1 MRVKMKEFIRS
12 IIVILALC
20 MIILTLTIAY
30 FFNTDIETKEP
41 EQVIEECEIQ
51 TYTYME
57 RKVFTITPKN
67 IDEAGNSKYI
77 VYFHGGSYMAEAT
90 QNHWD
95 FLEQLV
101 KDTGYTV
108 IMPDYPLAPK
118 NTYKEVYAMVEPLY
132 KEIIE
137 KVGNNNVIFMGD
149 SAGGGLALGLY
160 EKIAEG
166 NVELP
171 AKTILIS
178 PWLDVRLQNE
188 NIQAVEKNDTVL
200 NKEALRIAGI
210 AYAGAD
216 GIDSYL
222 VNPIEGDLS
231 TLKNIKIWIGT
242 YDILEPDCRL
252 LQEKAQEVGGDV
264 EIKEYE
270 QAKHIWLI
278 DKNLNDTITE
288 EAYQDL
294 LEELGNN

>member
-1 MRVKMKEFIRS
+1 MKKSIFLRS

-57 RKVFTITPKN
+57 RKVFTITTKN
-67 IDEAGNSKYI
+67 KEEANNSKYI

-108 IMPDYPLAPK
+108 IMPDYPLTPK

-137 KVGNNNVIFMGD
+137 KVGNDNVIFMGD

-160 EKIAEG
+160 EKIAEE
-166 NVELP
+166 NVGLP
-171 AKTILIS
+171 IKTILIS

-242 YDILEPDCRL
+242 YDILEPDCQL

-278 DKNLNDTITE
+278 DKNSDDTITE
-288 EAYQDL
+288 KAYQDL
-294 LEELGNN
+294 LEELRKN

>member
-1 MRVKMKEFIRS
+1 MKEFIRS

-67 IDEAGNSKYI
+67 TEEGENSKYI

-101 KDTGYTV
+101 KDIGYTV

-137 KVGNNNVIFMGD
+137 KVGNDNVIFMGD

-160 EKIAEG
+160 EKVAEG

-178 PWLDVRLQNE
+178 PWLDVRLENE
-188 NIQAVEKNDTVL
+188 NIQKVEKNDTVL

-210 AYAGAD
+210 AYAGTD

-222 VNPIEGDLS
+222 VNPIEGDVS
-231 TLKNIKIWIGT
+231 TLRNIKIWIGT
-242 YDILEPDCRL
+242 YDILEPDCQL
-252 LQEKAQEVGGDV
+252 LQEKAQEVSGDV
-264 EIKEYE
+264 EIKRYE

-278 DKNLNDTITE
+278 DKNSDDTITE

-294 LEELGNN
+294 LEELRKN

>member
-1 MRVKMKEFIRS
+1 MKEFIRS

-30 FFNTDIETKEP
+30 FFNTDIETNEP

-108 IMPDYPLAPK
+108 IMPDYPLTPK

-137 KVGNNNVIFMGD
+137 KVGNANVIFMGD

-160 EKIAEG
+160 EKIAEE
-166 NVELP
+166 NVGLP
-171 AKTILIS
+171 IKTILIS

-242 YDILEPDCRL
+242 YDILEPDCQL

-278 DKNLNDTITE
+278 DRNSDDTITE
-288 EAYQDL
+288 KAYQDL
-294 LEELGNN
+294 LEELIKN

>member
-30 FFNTDIETKEP
+30 FFNTDIETNEP

-67 IDEAGNSKYI
+67 TEENGNSKYI

-108 IMPDYPLAPK
+108 IMPDYPLTPK

-137 KVGNNNVIFMGD
+137 KVGNDNVIFMGD

-166 NVELP
+166 NMGLP

-178 PWLDVRLQNE
+178 PWLDVRLENE

-216 GIDSYL
+216 GIDGYL

-242 YDILEPDCRL
+242 YDILEPDCQL

-264 EIKEYE
+264 EIKEYD

-278 DKNLNDTITE
+278 DKNSDDTITE

-294 LEELGNN
+294 LEELRKN

>member
-1 MRVKMKEFIRS
+1 MKEFIRS

-67 IDEAGNSKYI
+67 TEEGGNSKYI

-108 IMPDYPLAPK
+108 IMPDYPLTPK

-137 KVGNNNVIFMGD
+137 KVGNDNVIFMGD

-160 EKIAEG
+160 EKVAEG

-178 PWLDVRLQNE
+178 PWLDVRLENE
-188 NIQAVEKNDTVL
+188 NIQEVEKNDTIL

-210 AYAGAD
+210 AYAGTD

-231 TLKNIKIWIGT
+231 ILKNIKIWIGT
-242 YDILEPDCRL
+242 YDILEPDCQL

-264 EIKEYE
+264 EIKRYE

-278 DKNLNDTITE
+278 DKNSDDTITE

-294 LEELGNN
+294 LEELRKN

>member
-20 MIILTLTIAY
+20 ITILTLTIAY

-41 EQVIEECEIQ
+41 ERVIEECEIR

-57 RKVFTITPKN
+57 RKVFTITQKN
-67 IDEAGNSKYI
+67 IDEAGNFKYI

-108 IMPDYPLAPK
+108 IMPDYPLTPK

-137 KVGNNNVIFMGD
+137 KVGNDNVIFMGD

-166 NVELP
+166 NMGLP

-178 PWLDVRLQNE
+178 PWLDVRLENE

-216 GIDSYL
+216 GIDGYL

-242 YDILEPDCRL
+242 YDILEPDCQL
-252 LQEKAQEVGGDV
+252 LQENAQEVGGDV

-278 DKNLNDTITE
+278 DKNSDDTITE
-288 EAYQDL
+288 KAYQDL
-294 LEELGNN
+294 LEELRKN

>member
-1 MRVKMKEFIRS
+1 MKKSIFLRS

-41 EQVIEECEIQ
+41 ERVIEECEIQ

-57 RKVFTITPKN
+57 RKVFTITQKN
-67 IDEAGNSKYI
+67 TEEDGISKYI

-108 IMPDYPLAPK
+108 IMPDYPLTPK

-137 KVGNNNVIFMGD
+137 KVGNDNVIFMGD

-160 EKIAEG
+160 EKVAEG

-178 PWLDVRLQNE
+178 PWLDVRLENE
-188 NIQAVEKNDTVL
+188 NIQKVEKNDTVL

-210 AYAGAD
+210 AYAGTD

-222 VNPIEGDLS
+222 VNPIEGDVS
-231 TLKNIKIWIGT
+231 TLRNIKIWIGT
-242 YDILEPDCRL
+242 YDILEPDCQL
-252 LQEKAQEVGGDV
+252 LQEKAQEVSGDV
-264 EIKEYE
+264 EIKRYE

-278 DKNLNDTITE
+278 DKNSDDTITE

-294 LEELGNN
+294 LEELRKN

>member
-1 MRVKMKEFIRS
+1 
-12 IIVILALC
+12 

-41 EQVIEECEIQ
+41 ERVIEECEIQ

-57 RKVFTITPKN
+57 RKVFTITQKN
-67 IDEAGNSKYI
+67 TEEDGISKYI

-108 IMPDYPLAPK
+108 IMPDYPLTPK

-137 KVGNNNVIFMGD
+137 KVGNDNVIFMGD

-160 EKIAEG
+160 EKIAEE
-166 NVELP
+166 NVGLP
-171 AKTILIS
+171 IKTILIS

-188 NIQAVEKNDTVL
+188 NIQVVEKNDTVL

-242 YDILEPDCRL
+242 YDILEPDCQL

-278 DKNLNDTITE
+278 DKNSDDTITE
-288 EAYQDL
+288 KAYQDL
-294 LEELGNN
+294 LEELRKN

>member
-1 MRVKMKEFIRS
+1 MKEFIRS

>member
-1 MRVKMKEFIRS
+1 
-12 IIVILALC
+12 

-108 IMPDYPLAPK
+108 IMPDYPLTPK

-137 KVGNNNVIFMGD
+137 KVGNANVIFMGD

-160 EKIAEG
+160 EKIAEE
-166 NVELP
+166 NVGLP
-171 AKTILIS
+171 IKTILIS

-242 YDILEPDCRL
+242 YDILEPDCQL

-278 DKNLNDTITE
+278 DRNSDDTITE
-288 EAYQDL
+288 KAYQDL
-294 LEELGNN
+294 LEELIKN

>member
-1 MRVKMKEFIRS
+1 MKKSIFLSS

-41 EQVIEECEIQ
+41 ERVIEECEIQ

-57 RKVFTITPKN
+57 RKVFTITQKN
-67 IDEAGNSKYI
+67 TEEDGISKYI

-137 KVGNNNVIFMGD
+137 KVGNDNVIFMGD

-160 EKIAEG
+160 EKIAEE
-166 NVELP
+166 NVGLP
-171 AKTILIS
+171 NKTILIS

-188 NIQAVEKNDTVL
+188 NIQVVEKNDTVL

-222 VNPIEGDLS
+222 VNPIEGNLS

-242 YDILEPDCRL
+242 YDILEPDCQL

-278 DKNLNDTITE
+278 DKNSDDTITE

-294 LEELGNN
+294 LEELRKN

>member
-1 MRVKMKEFIRS
+1 MKEFIRS

-30 FFNTDIETKEP
+30 FFNTDIETNEP

-67 IDEAGNSKYI
+67 TEENGNSKYI

-108 IMPDYPLAPK
+108 IMPDYPLTPK

-137 KVGNNNVIFMGD
+137 KVGNDNVIFMGD

-166 NVELP
+166 NMGLP

-178 PWLDVRLQNE
+178 PWLDVRLENE

-216 GIDSYL
+216 GIDGYL

-242 YDILEPDCRL
+242 YDILEPDCQL

-278 DKNLNDTITE
+278 DKNSDDTITE

-294 LEELGNN
+294 LEELRKN

>member
-1 MRVKMKEFIRS
+1 MKEFIRS

-41 EQVIEECEIQ
+41 ERVIEECEIQ

-57 RKVFTITPKN
+57 RKVFAITPKN
-67 IDEAGNSKYI
+67 TEEDGISKYI

-108 IMPDYPLAPK
+108 IMPDYPLTPK

-137 KVGNNNVIFMGD
+137 KVGNDNVIFMGD

-160 EKIAEG
+160 EKVAEG

-178 PWLDVRLQNE
+178 PWLDVRLENE
-188 NIQAVEKNDTVL
+188 NIQKVEKNDTVL

-210 AYAGAD
+210 AYAGTD

-222 VNPIEGDLS
+222 VNPIEGDVS
-231 TLKNIKIWIGT
+231 TLRNIKIWIGT
-242 YDILEPDCRL
+242 YDILEPDCQL
-252 LQEKAQEVGGDV
+252 LQEKAQEVSGDV
-264 EIKEYE
+264 EIKRYE

-278 DKNLNDTITE
+278 DKNSDDTITE

-294 LEELGNN
+294 LEELRKN

>member
-1 MRVKMKEFIRS
+1 MKKSIFLRS

-108 IMPDYPLAPK
+108 IMPDYPLTPK

-137 KVGNNNVIFMGD
+137 KVGNANVIFMGD

-160 EKIAEG
+160 EKIAEE
-166 NVELP
+166 NVGLP
-171 AKTILIS
+171 IKTILIS

-242 YDILEPDCRL
+242 YDILEPDCQL

-278 DKNLNDTITE
+278 DRNSDDTITE
-288 EAYQDL
+288 KAYQDL
-294 LEELGNN
+294 LEELIKN

>member
-1 MRVKMKEFIRS
+1 MKKFLR
-12 IIVILALC
+12 IIVVILALC
-20 MIILTLTIAY
+20 MIILALTIAY

-67 IDEAGNSKYI
+67 TEEGGNSKYI
-77 VYFHGGSYMAEAT
+77 IYFHGGSYMAEAT

-108 IMPDYPLAPK
+108 IMPDYPLTPK

-137 KVGNNNVIFMGD
+137 KVGNDNVIFMGD

-160 EKIAEG
+160 EKVAEG

-178 PWLDVRLQNE
+178 PWLDVRLENE
-188 NIQAVEKNDTVL
+188 NIQEVEKNDTIL

-210 AYAGAD
+210 AYAGTD

-231 TLKNIKIWIGT
+231 ILKNIKIWIGT
-242 YDILEPDCRL
+242 YDILEPDCQL

-264 EIKEYE
+264 EIKRYE

-278 DKNLNDTITE
+278 DKNSNDTITE

-294 LEELGNN
+294 LEELRKN

>member
-30 FFNTDIETKEP
+30 FFNTDIETNEP

-67 IDEAGNSKYI
+67 TEENGNSKYI

-108 IMPDYPLAPK
+108 IMPDYPLTPK

-137 KVGNNNVIFMGD
+137 KVGNDNVIFMGD

-166 NVELP
+166 NMGLP

-178 PWLDVRLQNE
+178 PWLDVRLENE

-216 GIDSYL
+216 GIDGYL

-242 YDILEPDCRL
+242 YDILEPDCQL

-278 DKNLNDTITE
+278 DKNSDDTITE

-294 LEELGNN
+294 LEELRKN

>member
-1 MRVKMKEFIRS
+1 MKKSIFLRS

-41 EQVIEECEIQ
+41 KRVIEECEIQ

-67 IDEAGNSKYI
+67 TEENGNSKYI

-108 IMPDYPLAPK
+108 IMPDYPLTPK

-137 KVGNNNVIFMGD
+137 KVGNDNVIFMGD

-160 EKIAEG
+160 EKVAEG

-178 PWLDVRLQNE
+178 PWLDVRLENE
-188 NIQAVEKNDTVL
+188 NIQKVEKNDTVL

-210 AYAGAD
+210 AYAGTD

-222 VNPIEGDLS
+222 VNPIEGDVS
-231 TLKNIKIWIGT
+231 TLRNIKIWIGT
-242 YDILEPDCRL
+242 YDILEPDCQL
-252 LQEKAQEVGGDV
+252 LQEKAQEVSGDV
-264 EIKEYE
+264 EIKRYE

-278 DKNLNDTITE
+278 DKNSDDTITE

-294 LEELGNN
+294 LEELRKN

>member
-1 MRVKMKEFIRS
+1 MKKFLR
-12 IIVILALC
+12 IIVVILALC
-20 MIILTLTIAY
+20 MIILALTIAY

-57 RKVFTITPKN
+57 RKVFTITTKN
-67 IDEAGNSKYI
+67 TEEGGNSKYI

-137 KVGNNNVIFMGD
+137 KVGNDNVIFMGD

-160 EKIAEG
+160 EKVAEG

-178 PWLDVRLQNE
+178 PWLDVRLENE
-188 NIQAVEKNDTVL
+188 NIQEVEKNDTIL
-200 NKEALRIAGI
+200 NKEALQIAGI
-210 AYAGAD
+210 AYAGTD

-222 VNPIEGDLS
+222 VNPIEGDLP

-242 YDILEPDCRL
+242 YDILEPDCQL

-264 EIKEYE
+264 EIKRYE

-278 DKNLNDTITE
+278 DKNSDDTITE

-294 LEELGNN
+294 LEELRKN